1 MKKTKINAYQ
11 SGTRTLLAST
21 EVFDDDADA
30 IEKKIEVMLEELS
43 INAGTSVKLTAKN
56 VDIEVDD
63 QPATQAA
70 A

>member
-21 EVFDDDADA
+21 EVFGDDADA
-30 IEKKIEVMLEELS
+30 IGKKTEVMLEELS

-56 VDIEVDD
+56 VDIEVGE

>member
-11 SGTRTLLAST
+11 SGTRILLAST
-21 EVFDDDADA
+21 EVFGDDADA
-30 IEKKIEVMLEELS
+30 IERKTEVMLEELS

-56 VDIEVDD
+56 VDIEVGE

>member
-43 INAGTSVKLTAKN
+43 INPGTSVKLTAKN
-56 VDIEVDD
+56 VDIEVGD